1 MKVELRINGDI
12 SIKSTIGSVV
22 YDRESPLVIGGIDGG
37 WIVEGD
43 PSEVMEKLVE
53 MLEPHYF
60 NALNRLSDR
69 LREEAKDCVKRAR
82 EEQQYANTRKSFS
95 EEIEKFLGTWNVKI
109 KEEDDAEA
117 EL

>member
-12 SIKSTIGSVV
+12 TLKSTIGSVR
-22 YDRESPLVIGGIDGG
+22 YDAESPLLIGGDSR

-43 PSEVMEKLVE
+43 PSEVMEKLIG

-69 LREEAKDCVKRAR
+69 LREEAKDCVKCAR

-109 KEEDDAEA
+109 KEDDDAEA